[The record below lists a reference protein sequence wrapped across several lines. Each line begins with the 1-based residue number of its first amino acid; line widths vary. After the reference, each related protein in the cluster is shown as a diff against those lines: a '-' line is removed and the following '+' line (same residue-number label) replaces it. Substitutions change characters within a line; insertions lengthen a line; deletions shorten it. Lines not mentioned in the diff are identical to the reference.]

1 MSKTVLNV
9 PKYKRSDG
17 SGDIDDQ
24 NQTNRLCGRKFHDE
38 LGVNRRQR
46 DDNSNSGLVEKP
58 AGAKLQKFRIT
69 LEEPETVS
77 RFLSDSFESLF
88 KRDVFRLGT
97 LLNIQEHRKRHHK
110 ENRRSRHCRVRHID
124 ISREPCFLSF
134 KNDEQTSRQTDDP
147 A

>member
-88 KRDVFRLGT
+88 KRDVFML
-97 LLNIQEHRKRHHK
+97 E
-110 ENRRSRHCRVRHID
+110 RSLTYKSIGSAITKKIVAVD
-124 ISREPCFLSF
+124 I
-134 KNDEQTSRQTDDP
+134 
-147 A
+147 AV

>member
-58 AGAKLQKFRIT
+58 AGAKLQKFRK
-69 LEEPETVS
+69 
-77 RFLSDSFESLF
+77 LSADSFRIRLKVFSKEMFLGLERSLTY
-88 KRDVFRLGT
+88 KSIGSAITKKIVA
-97 LLNIQEHRKRHHK
+97 
-110 ENRRSRHCRVRHID
+110 VD
-124 ISREPCFLSF
+124 I
-134 KNDEQTSRQTDDP
+134 
-147 A
+147 AV